1 MKYLILILI
10 SASLFSSDLQRVD
23 VEIASQMTLEG
34 KVLNYHV
41 VSGNVI
47 LKDAQDKE
55 KASICYTAYF
65 LQGVPGKDRPIS
77 FCFNGG
83 PGAAAVWLN
92 TGFMGPKRIEG
103 DDIAFLAPPY
113 SLIDNESSLLD
124 KTDMV
129 FIDPVST
136 GFSRAPQ
143 GVDVSTLHHVEEDV
157 QMMADFI
164 RLFTSQFKR
173 FDSPKYLVG
182 ESYGGLRA
190 AKVGYKLHEENGY
203 YLNGILFVSP
213 ALDLQTL
220 YPSGSN
226 DLPYILALP
235 TLTAVASYHKKS
247 NASPEEAEN
256 FAASTYARALF
267 MGDKLEND
275 EKKKIA
281 KQLSLFT
288 GLSPELIE
296 RLNLRIPNHRFIK
309 ECMQNEDKVIGVFD
323 GRILGLDT
331 KKNDSYSTYDPSLDA
346 VFGAVTATFSQFL
359 LKDMKWPSDLKD
371 YNVLLPLNWNWGK
384 GNQYASSLKDLS
396 GLMAQNPQLK
406 VVVMSGIY
414 DLAVPFN
421 SSNYVTRHVGFPE
434 RIQTFTYPA
443 GHMMYYNKLIR
454 ETMRKDLNDFF
465 Q

>member
-1 MKYLILILI
+1 MYFLFFLL
-10 SASLFSSDLQRVD
+10 ASIPLFSELQKIDL
-23 VEIASQMTLEG
+23 EIDSQITLDG

-47 LKDAQDKE
+47 LKDDQEKE

-65 LQGVPGKDRPIS
+65 LQGVPVKDRPIS

-83 PGAAAVWLN
+83 PGAASVWLN

-103 DDIAFLAPPY
+103 DDISYLVPPY
-113 SLIDNESSLLD
+113 SLVDNESSLLD
-124 KTDMV
+124 RTDMV

-136 GFSRAPQ
+136 GYSRAAP
-143 GVDVSTLHHVEEDV
+143 GTDLSTMHHVEEDA

-190 AKVGYKLHEENGY
+190 AKVGYKLHDENAY
-203 YLNGILFVSP
+203 YLNGILFISP

-220 YPSGSN
+220 YPGGCN

-235 TLTAVASYHKKS
+235 SLTAVANYHKKTQ
-247 NASPEEAEN
+247 ADPKEAEI
-256 FAASTYARALF
+256 FAATTYAHALF
-267 MGDKLEND
+267 LGDELSKD
-275 EKKKIA
+275 EKKKVID
-281 KQLSLFT
+281 QLSYFT
-288 GLSPELIE
+288 GLDAALIE
-296 RLNLRIPNHRFIK
+296 RLNLRIPNYRFIK
-309 ECMQNEDKVIGVFD
+309 ECMQKEGKIIGVFD

-331 KKNDSYSTYDPSLDA
+331 KRNDSFSTYDPSLDA

-359 LKDMKWPSDLKD
+359 VKDMKWTSDFKD

-384 GNQYASSLKDLS
+384 GNQYASGLKELS
-396 GLMAQNPQLK
+396 ALMAQNPKLK
-406 VVVMSGIY
+406 VVVMSGMY
-414 DLAVPFN
+414 DLAVPF
-421 SSNYVTRHVGFPE
+421 SSINYVTRHSGFFE
-434 RIQTFTYPA
+434 RIQTLTYPA
-443 GHMMYYNKLIR
+443 GHMMYYSKPIR
-454 ETMRKDLNDFF
+454 ETMRKDLKDFF
-465 Q
+465 